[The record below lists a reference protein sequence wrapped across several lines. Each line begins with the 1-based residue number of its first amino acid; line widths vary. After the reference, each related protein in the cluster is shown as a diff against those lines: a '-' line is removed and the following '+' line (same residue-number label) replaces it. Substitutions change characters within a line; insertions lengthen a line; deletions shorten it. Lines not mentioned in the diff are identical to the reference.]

1 MGVVNIQKTYGSG
14 SGDVLKFLDGSMSSF
29 ICPRNIDNIYDYTF
43 YRFSGL
49 RYVEI
54 GDNIKTIG
62 DYAFYQC
69 NTVEEWIISNRLQ
82 YVGAHAFASSAKSGV
97 YIDVDFNNTTI
108 KEYAFN
114 ASNLRNLTG
123 YVNGVERLAF
133 YDSSYYDYGYK
144 ISFTNLKI
152 DGAVGANAFNGR
164 LTGSGFFIDKESNIT
179 SLGEGSFAIMSYNQ
193 MVSTP
198 HVLDFRG
205 STFTSLPTNAFSSNA
220 TSGNGLLNA
229 LIYLPTSLSSIS
241 NNVFYN
247 HKTCYYYFSG
257 ITPPSLGTYSFS
269 GINQWGGIFVPYN
282 YIVAYKTATRWTS
295 VSGYIKGWAPENT
308 FSVGETLPTVNQEG
322 YGLTWYTDRECT
334 TQISVV
340 VDADVELYC
349 VASAGSVVDPVFA
362 NNDWSTIRQVVRMGI
377 ADRYWNVGDTKQI
390 TLTDS
395 SVVTYRIVDMQAGRY
410 ALADGSGYSN
420 MVLEPVYQFSNITA
434 SIYDPMS
441 AGDFANSQIRN
452 TTLANVYSLFP
463 TNVKDAMSNVV
474 VISGDGRDGGVIS
487 SSENKLFLASEMEMF
502 DGRNVHSI
510 AGIRECPLGQF
521 DYYILN
527 NRDNYRIKERDG
539 IAEVYWLRSPSVG
552 LQWCMVTNLGSIN
565 TYADSAKC
573 GIAPVFAI

>member
-1 MGVVNIQKTYGSG
+1 MGVVNIQKTYGSE
-14 SGDVLKFLDGSMSSF
+14 SGDVLKFLDGSMSVF
-29 ICPRNIDNIYDYTF
+29 ICPRNIDSIYDYTF

-49 RYVEI
+49 RYVET

-69 NTVEEWIISNRLQ
+69 NTVEEWIISNSLQ
-82 YVGAHAFASSAKSGV
+82 YVGAHAFAVSAKNGV
-97 YIDVDFNNTTI
+97 YIDIDFNNTTI

-133 YDSSYYDYGYK
+133 YDSSYYDYGNK

-179 SLGEGSFAIMSYNQ
+179 SLGEGSFAIMSYNK

-205 STFTSLPTNAFSSNA
+205 STFISLPTNAFSS
-220 TSGNGLLNA
+220 TDMSGNGLLNA

-247 HKTCYYYFSG
+247 HKMCYYYFSG
-257 ITPPSLGTYSFS
+257 ITPPSLSTYSFS

-295 VSGYIKGWAPENT
+295 VSGHIKGWAPENT

-340 VDADVELYC
+340 ADADVELYC
-349 VASAGSVVDPVFA
+349 VASAGSVIDPVFE
-362 NNDWSTIRQVVRMGI
+362 NNDWSIIRQVVRMGI
-377 ADRYWNVGDTKQI
+377 ADQYWSVGDTKQI
-390 TLTDS
+390 TLTNS
-395 SVVTYRIVDMQAGRY
+395 TVVTYRIADMQSGRY

-420 MVLEPVYQFSNITA
+420 MVLESVDRYGSGPMNTEQSNNGGFAA
-434 SIYDPMS
+434 SSLRTSLNSTHYDM
-441 AGDFANSQIRN
+441 
-452 TTLANVYSLFP
+452 FP
-463 TNVKDAMSNVV
+463 QDVKNAISEVV
-474 VISGDGRDGGVIS
+474 VLGGIGGGTTTGVS
-487 SSENKLFLASEMEMF
+487 SSNNHLFLAAETEMF
-502 DGRNVHSI
+502 ATNTFSI
-510 AGIRECPLGQF
+510 GTEEDPHGLF
-521 DYYILN
+521 DYYSTHTSAS
-527 NRDNYRIKERDG
+527 DRIKGNHR
-539 IAEVYWLRSPSVG
+539 YYLRSTMSGNNVFF
-552 LQWCMVTNLGSIN
+552 CMVNESGGIGFIN
-565 TYADSAKC
+565 PVDNITGY
-573 GIAPVFAI
+573 APVFAI